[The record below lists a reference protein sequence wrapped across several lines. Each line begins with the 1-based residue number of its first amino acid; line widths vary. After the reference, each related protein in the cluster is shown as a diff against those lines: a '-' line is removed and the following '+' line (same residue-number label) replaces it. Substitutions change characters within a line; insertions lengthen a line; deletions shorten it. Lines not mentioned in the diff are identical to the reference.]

1 MILMKAENQEA
12 GDLKKKSFLNELNL
26 ITLCLQY
33 TGIGPEQGNEQSTL
47 EFRELTTVELQLLFS
62 VSFSAMTNIML
73 LFFVSFFLILLMNRR
88 LYM

>member
-12 GDLKKKSFLNELNL
+12 GDLKKKKSFLNELNL

-73 LFFVSFFLILLMNRR
+73 LFFVSFFSHLTHE
-88 LYM
+88 